1 MSLLFF
7 MLVLYLYEMRNC
19 NSDCKDLTFDC
30 LLIKRSIK
38 LASEI
43 QYRLIELGKTLFMFF
58 LAMILIMGVLEKEF
72 WLQNR
77 VLGFKML
84 F

>member
-7 MLVLYLYEMRNC
+7 FFFILVLYLYEMRNC
-19 NSDCKDLTFDC
+19 NSDCKDLTFDF
-30 LLIKRSIK
+30 LLIKQSIK

-43 QYRLIELGKTLFMFF
+43 QYRLIELGKNFIYVFPGHDF
-58 LAMILIMGVLEKEF
+58 DNGCVRKG
-72 WLQNR
+72 

>member
-30 LLIKRSIK
+30 LLIKQSIK

-43 QYRLIELGKTLFMFF
+43 QYRLIELGKNFIYVFPGHDF
-58 LAMILIMGVLEKEF
+58 DNGCVRKGV
-72 WLQNR
+72 W
-77 VLGFKML
+77 GFKML